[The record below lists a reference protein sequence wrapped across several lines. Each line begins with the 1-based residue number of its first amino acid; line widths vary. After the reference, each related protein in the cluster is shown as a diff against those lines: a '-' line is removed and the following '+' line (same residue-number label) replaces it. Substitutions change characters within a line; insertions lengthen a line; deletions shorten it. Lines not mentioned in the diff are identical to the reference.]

1 MSKLTKSLFVAALSL
16 ASIAPA
22 NAGTLLETFDEPFAG
37 WEDRFFGART
47 NAQNYH
53 RTEPSGA
60 PADFRGGNVDG
71 LWISDGG
78 NYQDGGTEWANVRIR
93 FDQDLAEAITSY
105 SMDVVSL
112 LGSFAPVTLTYYDSF
127 GAILDSWVL
136 PEGTISPN
144 GNPQGYINYAVSST
158 TGFGGFD
165 LTGFAQGSVSVD
177 NVLAVVPE
185 PASWAMMI
193 GGFGVVGGALRRRQA
208 TLRTVA
214 A

>member
-1 MSKLTKSLFVAALSL
+1 MSTLFKTLLGTAMTFAA
-16 ASIAPA
+16 ITPA
-22 NAGTLLETFDEPFAG
+22 AAGTLVERFDEPFAG
-37 WEDRFFGART
+37 WENRFFGART
-47 NAQNYH
+47 NAQNYY

-78 NYQDGGTEWANVRIR
+78 NYLDGGTDWANVRIR
-93 FDQDLAEAITSY
+93 FDQDLAQSMTSY

-112 LGSFAPVTLTYYDSF
+112 LGAFAPVTLTYFDGN
-127 GAILDSWVL
+127 GAILDSFVL
-136 PEGTISPN
+136 PEGTISSS
-144 GNPQGYINYAVSST
+144 GNPMGYLTYAVTSANGIS
-158 TGFGGFD
+158 GFD

-177 NVLAVVPE
+177 NIVAMVPE

-193 GGFGVVGGALRRRQA
+193 GGMALAGGALRRRQRA
-208 TLRTVA
+208 LATVA

>member
-1 MSKLTKSLFVAALSL
+1 MSKLFKTLLGAAMTF
-16 ASIAPA
+16 ATIAPA
-22 NAGTLLETFDEPFAG
+22 TAGTLVERFDEPFAG
-37 WEDRFFGART
+37 WKDRFFGART
-47 NAQNYH
+47 NAQNYY

-78 NYQDGGTEWANVRIR
+78 NYLDGGTEWANVRIR
-93 FDQDLAEAITSY
+93 FDQDLAQSLTGY

-112 LGSFAPVTLTYYDSF
+112 LGAFAPVTLTYFDGN
-127 GAILDSWVL
+127 GAILRSFVL

-144 GNPQGYINYAVSST
+144 GNPMGYLNYAVTSSN
-158 TGFGGFD
+158 GISGFD

-177 NVLAVVPE
+177 NIVAVVPE

-193 GGFGVVGGALRRRQA
+193 GGMGLAGGTLRRRQR
-208 TLRTVA
+208 TLATVA